1 MEMTAF
7 ELNLRKGSELCSK
20 SDVGENPF
28 QQQFGSALDMLKN
41 LVQKYKNYLSDNKN
55 DIPKFIFISKY
66 DFI

>member
-1 MEMTAF
+1 MTAF

-20 SDVGENPF
+20 SDVRENPY

-41 LVQKYKNYLSDNKN
+41 LVQKYKNYLSDNN
-55 DIPKFIFISKY
+55 DIPKFIFICKH